1 MLQNYPAIL
10 RSATAERKKSFTF
23 LVIFTTCL
31 HSYLN
36 FIAANWP
43 SSSAENIK
51 LHCDLEGSGWDAT
64 HYKWHIH

>member
-1 MLQNYPAIL
+1 M
-10 RSATAERKKSFTF
+10 
-23 LVIFTTCL
+23 FTTCL

-43 SSSAENIK
+43 TSSVENTE
-51 LHCDLEGSGWDAT
+51 LHCDLEGSGWDAI